1 MTGKT
6 SPIPVSTGA
15 GLGQEQGPGQ
25 GQGFIPVPTPVSTKS
40 RGVTTTTIATADDPS
55 PSTSTTSSTSGGGG
69 GVDVIPLIAAAA
81 EKCGIYDDLPYDLSF
96 ADPMPTTEPTA
107 TTATVTTKGMDSGSG
122 LAPGVGVGVGK
133 PSRRILS
140 PERATELLAGPQ
152 AVAFAKEFEVYAGK
166 LRGYL
171 GELEQRLFS
180 EGRLM
185 RVTEWLF

>member
-1 MTGKT
+1 MTGKP
-6 SPIPVSTGA
+6 SPTPVSTGA

-25 GQGFIPVPTPVSTKS
+25 EQGFIPVPTPVTTKG

-55 PSTSTTSSTSGGGG
+55 PSTSTTSITSGGGG

-107 TTATVTTKGMDSGSG
+107 TTATTTAKGMDSGSG
-122 LAPGVGVGVGK
+122 LALGVGNLGK

-140 PERATELLAGPQ
+140 PERATELLAGPH
-152 AVAFAKEFEVYAGK
+152 AVAFAKEFEMYAGR

-180 EGRLM
+180 EGELM
-185 RVTEWLF
+185 G